1 MRRSLVLFS
10 SSIMLSCLQSHVL
23 ARSAPSRLRSPAR
36 TGGRGLVGTGTGPGL
51 AALASGGLD
60 FDHPR
65 HRSSRR
71 GDPHLE
77 HAVRIL
83 RLHLSAVDA
92 LGECEAPL
100 EPTVHDLTDEVV
112 LARSVGPGL
121 ALAFD

>member
-10 SSIMLSCLQSHVL
+10 SRIIKLSCLKSH
-23 ARSAPSRLRSPAR
+23 ACTRSAPSRLRYPAK
-36 TGGRGLVGTGTGPGL
+36 TGARPGRHRHGPGL
-51 AALASGGLD
+51 AALASSGLD

-77 HAVRIL
+77 HAVRVL

-100 EPTVHDLTDEVV
+100 EPTVHDLADEVV

-121 ALAFD
+121 A